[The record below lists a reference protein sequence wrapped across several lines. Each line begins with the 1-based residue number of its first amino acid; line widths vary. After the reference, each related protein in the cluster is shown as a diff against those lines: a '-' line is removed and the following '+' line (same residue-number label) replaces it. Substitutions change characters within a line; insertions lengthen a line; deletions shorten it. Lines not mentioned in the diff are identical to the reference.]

1 MISLTKNN
9 LWIDISPNWVAFCGP
24 YSFLINL
31 YIFIRIGLYSI
42 PLDFWESGFV
52 EYNHWPARSLWF
64 DRAGYGS
71 VPYLFST
78 LIAVRVRFSNQPF
91 LCFPFSV
98 LYSVLS
104 GNHHFCRRLSYLWAL
119 QAHSFRRLSYLRAL
133 QAPFCCGLS
142 WNSQIRFD
150 INWWLSAAPSLH
162 DRCGMIGTGEAWW
175 NVHLTAGQWSLYRS
189 FVR

>member
-1 MISLTKNN
+1 MLLQTLFVSDQFIHIYPNRFVQYPTGLLGVWFCRIQSLIVK
-9 LWIDISPNWVAFCGP
+9 V
-24 YSFLINL
+24 FLVWQSRVR
-31 YIFIRIGLYSI
+31 FRT
-42 PLDFWESGFV
+42 
-52 EYNHWPARSLWF
+52 
-64 DRAGYGS
+64 
-71 VPYLFST
+71 VPFST

-104 GNHHFCRRLSYLWAL
+104 DNHHFCRRLSYLWAL
-119 QAHSFRRLSYLRAL
+119 QAHSFRRLSYPWAL
-133 QAPFCCGLS
+133 QAHFCCGLS

-150 INWWLSAAPSLH
+150 INWWLSAALSLH

-175 NVHLTAGQWSLYRS
+175 NIHLTVGQWSLYRS